1 MQKEAFPFDRQI
13 PQQNGRTKMAAKYEL
28 KTTANGKY
36 IFNLKA
42 GNGEV
47 ILTSQQYK
55 AASYAK
61 KGIASVKKNGPQKER
76 FEIKDAANGQVY
88 FVLKAANSQVI
99 GKSELYPSKAVA
111 EKGIASVMKNAADA
125 AVVEKADA

>member
-1 MQKEAFPFDRQI
+1 
-13 PQQNGRTKMAAKYEL
+13 MAAKYEL
-28 KTTANGKY
+28 KKAANGKY

-47 ILTSQQYK
+47 ILTSQLYK

-61 KGIASVKKNGPQKER
+61 KGIASVIKNGPQKER
-76 FEIKDAANGQVY
+76 FEIKDAANGQVF

-99 GKSELYPSKAVA
+99 GKSEFYPTKAIA
-111 EKGIASVMKNAADA
+111 EKGIASVMKNAAA
-125 AVVEKADA
+125 ATIVEKADAE

>member
-1 MQKEAFPFDRQI
+1 
-13 PQQNGRTKMAAKYEL
+13 MAAKYEL
-28 KTTANGKY
+28 KKTANGKY

-47 ILTSQQYK
+47 ILTSQLYK

-61 KGIASVKKNGPQKER
+61 KGIASVMKNGPQKER
-76 FEIKDAANGQVY
+76 FEIKDAANGEQF

-99 GKSELYPSKAVA
+99 GKSETYPTKQALQ
-111 EKGIASVMKNAADA
+111 KGIASVKKNAPEA
-125 AVVEKADA
+125 AIVEVAPEA